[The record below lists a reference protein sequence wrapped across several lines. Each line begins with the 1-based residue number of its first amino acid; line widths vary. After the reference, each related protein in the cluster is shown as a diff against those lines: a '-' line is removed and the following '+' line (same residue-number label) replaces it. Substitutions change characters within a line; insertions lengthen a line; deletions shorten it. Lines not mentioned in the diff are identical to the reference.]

1 MARPCGTILKGAGDV
16 NERKGMNGRL
26 PSRPGLGYTCVV
38 RGSPR
43 LPADRPPRYVLMSR
57 LATVLLL
64 ISLSGCSGT
73 SKIFNRFSEPDGYWL
88 PLTVDLRLDP
98 TVTDASL
105 EYTDACGQRQ
115 ALPIGERLTTSL
127 RKDMGL
133 VFQRIQI
140 PPAAQQADGAVDVAL
155 GLKEA
160 DLFIP
165 RQASKTYPATV
176 IVGATIAYAD
186 AGGNVL
192 YTKNLRT
199 EAHGTVETEGQSCEV
214 KGLGAV
220 ANEAVTMLTQG
231 LKKHLGTSTKIR
243 EAAQHTHTNGQSTVS
258 PSIPQVPA
266 ITPGVVATPV
276 PTAPAPSAS
285 SQSASLAYRVMLREG
300 QANERLE
307 SGEKVTMEVEV
318 SNAGAIPA
326 KDVVIRFS
334 GTPVLVEQF
343 ANPVPVGDVHPNEV
357 KRVVVSARMPA
368 TEAVRQGEL
377 VLSLEAANGASPV
390 QKKFP
395 IEWHPRHAISGV
407 SSSDDVDRIPDIARG
422 NERKKTVGIAIG
434 IGDFR
439 HPSLSMVPF
448 AAHDAE
454 IMADYFNKLS
464 GIPSEHIQLL
474 TDSHAL
480 KDDLIEVFE
489 GWLPQQVEPGSEV
502 MIFIAGRALV
512 NPSTGAVSLIPHEAD
527 PSSPLRLVSL
537 RRVHEAL
544 ARLPIHRAVLIMDL
558 TWTSSGP
565 EPSADG
571 KEPTW
576 AAVPAALRGE
586 KLLHIIGTSGHDQ
599 AHQYEEG
606 RHGLFTYFLLK
617 GLSGAADRDEN
628 GIVSVGELCGYVR
641 EHVTATATGTY
652 QQAQHPTC
660 VPSIHAGSKS
670 AGVPLSR
677 LR

>member
-1 MARPCGTILKGAGDV
+1 MSTNGYRQDGT
-16 NERKGMNGRL
+16 L
-26 PSRPGLGYTCVV
+26 PSRPGLRYTCVV

-43 LPADRPPRYVLMSR
+43 VPANRPPRYVLMSR
-57 LATVLLL
+57 LTIVLLL
-64 ISLSGCSGT
+64 ISLSGCGGT

-98 TVTDASL
+98 TVTGASL

-115 ALPIGERLTTSL
+115 TLPIGERLSTSL

-133 VFQRIQI
+133 VFQRIQVQ
-140 PPAAQQADGAVDVAL
+140 PAALKADGVVDVAL

-165 RQASKTYPATV
+165 RQTSKTYPATV
-176 IVGATIAYAD
+176 MVGAMMSYTDAD
-186 AGGNVL
+186 GNVL
-192 YTKNLRT
+192 YTKNLRA

-220 ANEAVTMLTQG
+220 ANEAVTILTQG

-243 EAAQHTHTNGQSTVS
+243 EAAQHKNSNGHPTIALPVS
-258 PSIPQVPA
+258 PRAAS
-266 ITPGVVATPV
+266 TPEAVATPV
-276 PTAPAPSAS
+276 PAAPSPLPD
-285 SQSASLAYRVMLREG
+285 SQIASLAYRVMLREG

-318 SNAGAIPA
+318 NNTGAIPA
-326 KDVVIRFS
+326 KDVVVRFS

-343 ANPVPVGDVHPNEV
+343 ANPVPVGDVQPNET
-357 KRVVVSARMPA
+357 KRVVVSARMPP
-368 TEAVRQGEL
+368 TETVRQGEL
-377 VLSLEAANGASPV
+377 VLSIEAANGASPV

-395 IEWHPRHAISGV
+395 IEWHPRHSLTSV
-407 SSSDDVDRIPDIARG
+407 SPVDDVDRIPDIARG
-422 NERKKTVGIAIG
+422 HERKKTAGIAIG
-434 IGDFR
+434 IGAYR
-439 HPSLSMVPF
+439 HPTLPPVPF

-464 GIPSEHIQLL
+464 GIPAERIQLL
-474 TDSHAL
+474 TDNHAL
-480 KDDLIEVFE
+480 KGDFIEVFE
-489 GWLPQQVEPGSEV
+489 EWLPKQVETGSDV
-502 MIFIAGRALV
+502 LIFIASRALM

-527 PSSPLRLVSL
+527 PGSPLRLVSL
-537 RRVHEAL
+537 RRLHEAL
-544 ARLPIHRAVLIMDL
+544 ARLPIHRAVLMMDL
-558 TWTSSGP
+558 TWTSSSA

-576 AAVPAALRGE
+576 SVVPALLRGE
-586 KLLHIIGTSGHDQ
+586 KLIQIIGTSGQ
-599 AHQYEEG
+599 EQGHQYEEG

-617 GLSGAADRDEN
+617 GLGGAADRDEN
-628 GIVSVGELCGYVR
+628 GVVAIGELCGYVR
-641 EHVTATATGTY
+641 EHVTAMATETY

-660 VPSIHAGSKS
+660 VPPIHAASKS

-677 LR
+677 FK

>member
-1 MARPCGTILKGAGDV
+1 MARSCGTILKGADDV
-16 NERKGMNGRL
+16 NEAEWKTGTL
-26 PSRPGLGYTCVV
+26 PSPPGLRYTCVV

-43 LPADRPPRYVLMSR
+43 LPADRPIRYVLMSR
-57 LATVLLL
+57 LALLL
-64 ISLSGCSGT
+64 LVISLSGCGGT

-98 TVTDASL
+98 TVTEASL

-115 ALPIGERLTTSL
+115 ALPIGERLTASL

-133 VFQRIQI
+133 VFQRIQV
-140 PPAAQQADGAVDVAL
+140 PPGAQKADGAVDVAL

-165 RQASKTYPATV
+165 RQTAKTYPATV
-176 IVGATIAYAD
+176 IVGATISYTDAD
-186 AGGNVL
+186 GTVL

-199 EAHGTVETEGQSCEV
+199 EAHGSVETESQSCEV

-220 ANEAVTMLTQG
+220 ANEAVTILTQG

-243 EAAQHTHTNGQSTVS
+243 EAAQQKNSNGQPAVS
-258 PSIPQVPA
+258 FPIPP
-266 ITPGVVATPV
+266 VAAS
-276 PTAPAPSAS
+276 APAVAAPLSPVTPPAMAL
-285 SQSASLAYRVMLREG
+285 QSAALSYRVMLREG

-318 SNAGAIPA
+318 SNTGSVLA
-326 KDVVIRFS
+326 KDVLVRFS
-334 GTPVLVEQF
+334 GTAELVEQF
-343 ANPVPVGDVHPNEV
+343 ANPVPVGDLEPREM
-357 KRVVVSARMPA
+357 KRVVVSARLPP
-368 TEAVRQGEL
+368 TAVLRQGEL
-377 VLSLEAANGASPV
+377 VLSVEAANGTSPV

-395 IEWHPRHAISGV
+395 IEWHPGHSLTGV
-407 SSSDDVDRIPDIARG
+407 SSVDDVDRISDTAPPH
-422 NERKKTVGIAIG
+422 ERKKTVGVAIG
-434 IGDFR
+434 IGAFR
-439 HPSLSMVPF
+439 HPTLSPVPF

-454 IMADYFNKLS
+454 VMAQYFNKLS
-464 GIPSEHIQLL
+464 GIPSKQIQLL
-474 TDSHAL
+474 TDDHAL
-480 KDDLIEVFE
+480 KDDVIEVFE
-489 GWLPQQVEPGSEV
+489 EWLPKHVESGSEV

-544 ARLPIHRAVLIMDL
+544 SRLPIHRAVLMMDL
-558 TWTSSGP
+558 TWTSSGA
-565 EPSADG
+565 EPSANG
-571 KEPTW
+571 KAPTW
-576 AAVPAALRGE
+576 TAVPGALRGE
-586 KLLHIIGTSGHDQ
+586 KLMHIIGTSGHEQ

-617 GLSGAADRDEN
+617 GLGGAADRDEN
-628 GIVSVGELCGYVR
+628 GVVAIDELCGYVQER
-641 EHVTATATGTY
+641 VTVAATETY
-652 QQAQHPTC
+652 RQVQRPICIPPIQA
-660 VPSIHAGSKS
+660 ASKS

-677 LR
+677 FK

>member
-1 MARPCGTILKGAGDV
+1 M
-16 NERKGMNGRL
+16 
-26 PSRPGLGYTCVV
+26 
-38 RGSPR
+38 PR
-43 LPADRPPRYVLMSR
+43 LAI
-57 LATVLLL
+57 VLLL

-73 SKIFNRFSEPDGYWL
+73 SKIFSRFSEPDGYWL

-105 EYTDACGQRQ
+105 EYTDGCGRPQ
-115 ALPIGERLTTSL
+115 ALSIGERLTTSL

-140 PPAAQQADGAVDVAL
+140 PPAVQKADGAVDVAL

-165 RQASKTYPATV
+165 RQTSKTYPATV
-176 IVGATIAYAD
+176 IVGATISYTD
-186 AGGNVL
+186 DDGNVL

-220 ANEAVTMLTQG
+220 ANEAITILTQG

-243 EAAQHTHTNGQSTVS
+243 EAAERKTSNGGPTVS
-258 PSIPQVPA
+258 SPIPQVAASPS
-266 ITPGVVATPV
+266 GVVATPV
-276 PTAPAPSAS
+276 PTAPPPSAA
-285 SQSASLAYRVMLREG
+285 SQTASLAYRVMLREG
-300 QANERLE
+300 QTNERLE

-318 SNAGAIPA
+318 SNTGAIPA

-334 GTPVLVEQF
+334 GTAVLVEQF
-343 ANPVPVGDVHPNEV
+343 ANPVPVGDMRPSEI
-357 KRVVVSARMPA
+357 KRVVVSARMPP
-368 TEAVRQGEL
+368 TDAVRQGEL
-377 VLSLEAANGASPV
+377 VLSVEAANGASPD

-395 IEWHPRHAISGV
+395 IEWHPHASPRV
-407 SSSDDVDRIPDIARG
+407 WWEDEVDRIPANAQG
-422 NERKKTVGIAIG
+422 LEQKKTIGIAIG
-434 IGDFR
+434 IGAFR
-439 HPSLSMVPF
+439 HPTLLPVPF

-464 GIPSEHIQLL
+464 GIPTEHIQLL
-474 TDSHAL
+474 TDTRAL
-480 KDDLIEVFE
+480 KDDFVEVFE
-489 GWLPQQVEPGSEV
+489 EWLPNQIKPGSEV
-502 MIFIAGRALV
+502 IVFIAGRALV
-512 NPSTGAVSLIPHEAD
+512 SPSTGAVSLIPHEAD
-527 PSSPLRLVSL
+527 PGSPLRLVSL

-544 ARLPIHRAVLIMDL
+544 ARLPIHRAVLMMDL
-558 TWTSSGP
+558 TWTSSGA

-586 KLLHIIGTSGHDQ
+586 KLVQIIGTSGHEQ
-599 AHQYEEG
+599 ALQYEEG

-617 GLSGAADRDEN
+617 GLGGAADRDEN
-628 GIVSVGELCGYVR
+628 GIVAVGELCGYVR
-641 EHVTATATGTY
+641 EQVPATATKTY

-660 VPSIHAGSKS
+660 IPPVHANSKS
-670 AGVPLSR
+670 ASVPLSR
-677 LR
+677 VK

>member
-1 MARPCGTILKGAGDV
+1 M
-16 NERKGMNGRL
+16 
-26 PSRPGLGYTCVV
+26 PSRPGLRYTCVV

-57 LATVLLL
+57 LAIVLLL

-115 ALPIGERLTTSL
+115 ALPIGERLTASL

-133 VFQRIQI
+133 VFQRIQV
-140 PPAAQQADGAVDVAL
+140 PPAAQKADGAVDVAV

-165 RQASKTYPATV
+165 RQTSKTYPATV
-176 IVGATIAYAD
+176 IVGATISYTDAD
-186 AGGNVL
+186 GNVL

-199 EAHGTVETEGQSCEV
+199 EAHGTVETEGQRCEV
-214 KGLGAV
+214 KGLGSV

-243 EAAQHTHTNGQSTVS
+243 EAAQHNNSNGQPTVS
-258 PSIPQVPA
+258 SPVPPGVA
-266 ITPGVVATPV
+266 STPGAVATPV
-276 PTAPAPSAS
+276 PTAPPPSPAS
-285 SQSASLAYRVMLREG
+285 QIATLAYRVMLREG
-300 QANERLE
+300 QTNERLE
-307 SGEKVTMEVEV
+307 SWEKVTMEVEV
-318 SNAGAIPA
+318 SNTGAIPA
-326 KDVVIRFS
+326 KDVVVRFS

-343 ANPVPVGDVHPNEV
+343 ANPVPVGDVQPNEI
-357 KRVVVSARMPA
+357 KRVVVSARMPP

-377 VLSLEAANGASPV
+377 VLFVEAANGASPV

-395 IEWHPRHAISGV
+395 IEWHPRHSLTGA
-407 SSSDDVDRIPDIARG
+407 SSVDDVDRIPNIARG
-422 NERKKTVGIAIG
+422 YERKKTVGIAIG
-434 IGDFR
+434 ISSFR
-439 HPSLSMVPF
+439 HPTLPPVPF

-464 GIPSEHIQLL
+464 GIPSEHIQML
-474 TDSHAL
+474 TDHHAL
-480 KDDLIEVFE
+480 KDDFIEVFE
-489 GWLPQQVEPGSEV
+489 EWLPKQVEPGSEV

-512 NPSTGAVSLIPHEAD
+512 NPSTGGVSLIPHEAD
-527 PSSPLRLVSL
+527 PGSPLRLISL

-544 ARLPIHRAVLIMDL
+544 ARLPIFRAVLMMDL
-558 TWTSSGP
+558 TWTSSGA

-571 KEPTW
+571 KEPAW

-586 KLLHIIGTSGHDQ
+586 KLMQIIGTSGHEQ

-617 GLSGAADRDEN
+617 GLGGAADRDEN
-628 GIVSVGELCGYVR
+628 GVVSAGELCGYVR
-641 EHVTATATGTY
+641 EHVTVTATKTY
-652 QQAQHPTC
+652 QQAQRPTC
-660 VPSIHAGSKS
+660 VPPIQAASKS

-677 LR
+677 LK